1 MFKKFFSPESIAL
14 IGASREPHKLGYR
27 ILENLI
33 LGGFKGN
40 LYPVNPKANEVLDL
54 PCYKNVSSLPKT
66 PDLAVIVVPAKLA
79 LDAVEECGKQGTKA
93 AVIITAGFKESN
105 AEGKEREEKLYTI
118 SQKYGIRIIGPNC
131 LGITDTYQNLNASFA
146 PYMPHKGPIAF
157 ISQSGAIISAVLDWA
172 KNEKLGFSRI
182 ISLGNMVD
190 VSESEVIEDCA
201 SDPHTK
207 VILLYMEGVKDGRD
221 FISRVSKVA
230 RKKPIIALKAG
241 MTAAGSR
248 AVSSHTG
255 SLAGMSQAYQ
265 AAFKKSG
272 VLQVETMEEL
282 FDISMLFACQPILQG
297 NRIAIVTN
305 AGGPSVLA
313 TDMIEK
319 EGLVAAELLKK
330 TEKNLAAGLPPAA
343 NIHNPVDVLGDASEK
358 EYGFA
363 VETVAQDPGVDGIIA
378 ILTPQVVTPVNET
391 AREIGKAAK
400 QKGKTVMASFM
411 GGASL
416 MQAYDLLREE
426 KIPNYPFPE
435 RGIRAFRAM
444 VDFSNLST
452 AEKPSSKAFP
462 VKKALAQAAIE
473 KVEKSGRNI
482 LTDFEA
488 REVFEAYGFRAPRRT
503 LAKSA
508 EEAIAAAESIYYPV
522 VAKIAS
528 PDILHKTEA
537 GGVQVGISNASE
549 MKKAFEKIVS
559 SAKAYKKNAIIEG
572 VEVQEMVTGI
582 QETIIGV
589 KKDPQF
595 GHLLM
600 FGLGGIFVEL
610 LGDVTFRIVPIGAK
624 EAEGMLN
631 DIKGAKLLQGYRKT
645 PAADT
650 EALTEAILR
659 VSQLCMD
666 FPSIEEL
673 DLNPLIVKKRG
684 KGLVMVDARII
695 LAEK

>member
-1 MFKKFFSPESIAL
+1 
-14 IGASREPHKLGYR
+14 
-27 ILENLI
+27 
-33 LGGFKGN
+33 
-40 LYPVNPKANEVLDL
+40 
-54 PCYKNVSSLPKT
+54 
-66 PDLAVIVVPAKLA
+66 
-79 LDAVEECGKQGTKA
+79 
-93 AVIITAGFKESN
+93 
-105 AEGKEREEKLYTI
+105 
-118 SQKYGIRIIGPNC
+118 
-131 LGITDTYQNLNASFA
+131 
-146 PYMPHKGPIAF
+146 
-157 ISQSGAIISAVLDWA
+157 
-172 KNEKLGFSRI
+172 
-182 ISLGNMVD
+182 
-190 VSESEVIEDCA
+190 
-201 SDPHTK
+201 
-207 VILLYMEGVKDGRD
+207 
-221 FISRVSKVA
+221 
-230 RKKPIIALKAG
+230 
-241 MTAAGSR
+241 
-248 AVSSHTG
+248 
-255 SLAGMSQAYQ
+255 
-265 AAFKKSG
+265 
-272 VLQVETMEEL
+272 
-282 FDISMLFACQPILQG
+282 
-297 NRIAIVTN
+297 
-305 AGGPSVLA
+305 
-313 TDMIEK
+313 
-319 EGLVAAELLKK
+319 
-330 TEKNLAAGLPPAA
+330 
-343 NIHNPVDVLGDASEK
+343 
-358 EYGFA
+358 
-363 VETVAQDPGVDGIIA
+363 
-378 ILTPQVVTPVNET
+378 
-391 AREIGKAAK
+391 
-400 QKGKTVMASFM
+400 
-411 GGASL
+411 

-452 AEKPSSKAFP
+452 AEKSSSKTFP
-462 VKKALAQAAIE
+462 VKKELAQAAFE

-488 REVFEAYGFRAPRRT
+488 REVFEAYGFRAPRHI

-508 EEAIAAAESIYYPV
+508 EEAVASAESISYPV

-537 GGVQVGISNASE
+537 GGVRVGISNGTE
-549 MKKAFEKIVS
+549 MKNAFEKIVS
-559 SAKAYKKNAIIEG
+559 SAKAYKKNAVIEG

-684 KGLVMVDARII
+684 EGLVMVDARII